1 MLKDDPKTI
10 KEQWGI
16 DPLEGVQL
24 NEVQQILVDEA
35 LGNAKSTR
43 TGKNVSM
50 ELENDY
56 KDSFAECDKII
67 EKTFGVKKNEE
78 AEDSLSDL
86 EIKEE
91 NDKRLELKKK
101 LLRNV
106 YLNENPD
113 WHSERNSLVHIK
125 IVMSRA
131 IETGD
136 KDLIQAALYHDI
148 AKFDEVSFN
157 SGGWPTSQ
165 KHDSAGAALV
175 SDPIVKYICAKHM
188 VVKGWKGGTSETGEL
203 KDKTKFKIFADA
215 PGNDNNE
222 KAKAFWKL
230 CVFTKMDKMYGKN
243 EGKEKFDYE
252 ELKWSNPSYDKWD
265 EECPLR
271 DRFKK
276 ADLVQIIE
284 EKPTPPFTS
293 KELMKMGAKPGPD
306 LGKMLAAITGKT
318 PYQAK
323 LILSDQFDLTVVDLT
338 AEKLSNKSYIKMFE
352 QFRNSRHKNK
362 IVESLVEDDD
372 VEVWDI
378 VHDVIIGDSDCMD
391 FKVSDL
397 KEDDIILRVSVNSDN
412 DHEWYKEEGSIKYQ
426 DEHSKNSKN
435 IDEYKVVGIDLDE
448 GWEKVVK
455 DSKPTKIGS
464 IKLYEIY

>member
-35 LGNAKSTR
+35 LGKGEPSIR
-43 TGKNVSM
+43 TKKALDMTLEDDYQKYFETCDGYIKKLGEKNP
-50 ELENDY
+50 
-56 KDSFAECDKII
+56 
-67 EKTFGVKKNEE
+67 
-78 AEDSLSDL
+78 DL
-86 EIKEE
+86 Q
-91 NDKRLELKKK
+91 KK

-106 YLNENPD
+106 YLNENSD

-131 IETGD
+131 IITGD
-136 KDLIQAALYHDI
+136 EDLIQAALYHDI
-148 AKFDEVSFN
+148 AKFDTVSFN
-157 SGGWPTSQ
+157 SAGWPTSQ
-165 KHDSAGAALV
+165 GHDSAGAILV
-175 SDPIVKYICAKHM
+175 NDPMVNYICAKHM
-188 VVKGWKGGTSETGEL
+188 VVKGWKGISETGEL

-252 ELKWSNPSYDKWD
+252 ELKWPNPSYDKWD

-293 KELMKMGAKPGPD
+293 DELMGMGVER
-306 LGKMLAAITGKT
+306 GKMFGDIISAITGKT
-318 PYQAK
+318 REEAK
-323 LILSDQFDLTVVDLT
+323 LILRDQFHLTV
-338 AEKLSNKSYIKMFE
+338 EKLSNNKKYIKMFE

-372 VEVWDI
+372 VYNI
-378 VHDVIIGDSDCMD
+378 VDNDEIGGWFCRD

-397 KEDDIILRVSVNSDN
+397 KVGDTIYKVQVEVEYDYNFNWCLKMSNIVYEDDYSKSA
-412 DHEWYKEEGSIKYQ
+412 ESKE
-426 DEHSKNSKN
+426 D
-435 IDEYKVVGIDLDE
+435 YKVVEIDLEADL
-448 GWEKVVK
+448 
-455 DSKPTKIGS
+455 
-464 IKLYEIY
+464 IKLVKLK

>member
-56 KDSFAECDKII
+56 KDSFAKCDEII

-106 YLNENPD
+106 YINENPK
-113 WHSERNSLVHIK
+113 WHEERNSLVHIK
-125 IVMSRA
+125 IVMSRG

-136 KDLIQAALYHDI
+136 DDLINAALYHDI
-148 AKFDEVSFN
+148 AKFDDVDFN
-157 SGGWPTSQ
+157 KDGWPTSVR
-165 KHDSAGAALV
+165 HDALGAALV
-175 SDPIVKYICAKHM
+175 SDPMVKYICAKHM
-188 VVKGWKGGTSETGEL
+188 VIKGWQGASEGGVL
-203 KDKTKFKIFADA
+203 NHKTKFKIFDEA
-215 PGNDNNE
+215 PGADSNE

-230 CVFTKMDKMYGKN
+230 CIFSKMDNMGNDFKYKLN
-243 EGKEKFDYE
+243 
-252 ELKWSNPSYDKWD
+252 LKWDNPSYDKWD
-265 EECPLR
+265 EECPLKEQ
-271 DRFKK
+271 FKK
-276 ADLVQIIE
+276 AELVQIIE

-293 KELMKMGAKPGPD
+293 DELMGMGVERGPD

-318 PYQAK
+318 REEAK
-323 LILSDQFDLTVVDLT
+323 LILSDQFGLTV
-338 AEKLSNKSYIKMFE
+338 EKLSNNKKYIKMFE

>member
-24 NEVQQILVDEA
+24 NEVQQTLVDEA
-35 LGNAKSTR
+35 LGNEQSIRTEKS
-43 TGKNVSM
+43 VSM
-50 ELENDY
+50 KLENDY
-56 KDSFAECDKII
+56 KGSFDQC
-67 EKTFGVKKNEE
+67 
-78 AEDSLSDL
+78 DSLINGLSGD
-86 EIKEE
+86 
-91 NDKRLELKKK
+91 LKKK
-101 LLRNV
+101 FLRNV
-106 YLNENPD
+106 YINENPK
-113 WHSERNSLVHIK
+113 WHPERSSLVHIK
-125 IVMSRA
+125 IVMSRG
-131 IETGD
+131 IETSD
-136 KDLIQAALYHDI
+136 DDLIQAALYHDI
-148 AKFDEVSFN
+148 AKFDTVSFN
-157 SGGWPTSQ
+157 KEGWPTSLG
-165 KHDSAGAALV
+165 HDKAGAESASTGGANDLV
-175 SDPIVKYICAKHM
+175 VYVCAKHM
-188 VVKGWKGGTSETGEL
+188 VIKGWQGASEGGEL
-203 KDKTKFKIFADA
+203 TPKTKFKIFDEA
-215 PGNDNNE
+215 PGADSNE

-230 CVFTKMDKMYGKN
+230 CIFSKMDNMGNDFKYKS
-243 EGKEKFDYE
+243 
-252 ELKWSNPSYDKWD
+252 LKWDNPSYDKWD
-265 EECPLR
+265 EECPLKEQ
-271 DRFKK
+271 FKK
-276 ADLVQIIE
+276 AELVQITE

-293 KELMKMGAKPGPD
+293 QELMKMGAKPGPD

-318 PYQAK
+318 PNQAK